1 MNSKK
6 ISKFEG
12 ILLRKVDNVEK
23 IGEGTF
29 GQVYKAIY
37 TNDKGE
43 AETIAIKKFIYFEK
57 DNQGLSMTTLREM
70 KYLKMLDHPN
80 IVKLRQIIHS
90 RPSKSESNKLKG
102 SLYLIFDFLNFDL

>member
-1 MNSKK
+1 
-6 ISKFEG
+6 
-12 ILLRKVDNVEK
+12 
-23 IGEGTF
+23 
-29 GQVYKAIY
+29 
-37 TNDKGE
+37 
-43 AETIAIKKFIYFEK
+43 
-57 DNQGLSMTTLREM
+57 MTTLREM